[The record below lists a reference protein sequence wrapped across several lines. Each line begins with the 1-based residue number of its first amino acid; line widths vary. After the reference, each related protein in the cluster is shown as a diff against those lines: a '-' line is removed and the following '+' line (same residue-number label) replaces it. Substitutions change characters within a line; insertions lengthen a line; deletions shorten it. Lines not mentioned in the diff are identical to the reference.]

1 MVVTT
6 IEHSDVTGGTGGYAV
21 LATGD
26 LDNSKGKV
34 GMAGGYAG
42 GIYGGHI
49 QDSQA
54 VNFSYIIGEIAAGG
68 YVGEMQPGDVAKL
81 LDNASVFEQG
91 AEH

>member
-54 VNFSYIIGEIAAGG
+54 VNFSYIIGEIAAGELCG
-68 YVGEMQPGDVAKL
+68 
-81 LDNASVFEQG
+81 
-91 AEH
+91 